1 MPRRFKQS
9 SVRLALAFAISSL
22 SGSVW
27 MTPEALAQSQAAP
40 APPAPPAVA
49 ASSPSAPPVLT
60 PLDGP
65 RPPPTTILASDETP
79 VEHVTFDAAVTR
91 ALARNPT
98 AREALEEVHRF
109 HALMEE
115 ARATSMPTLYGYAT
129 YTRLDHARVSGGT
142 VAVPVGGLN
151 VNATLDAPLLYPRG
165 WLTWSEASDQIDV
178 AQANEKDMRRT
189 IAVSTGRAYLAIL
202 TQRRL
207 LETARIARDNAKAHY
222 EFTRE
227 QRVGGVGNRLDEV
240 RAAQEF
246 TTEEANVQTQAVAL
260 VRSRE
265 ALGVFLATGGP
276 VDAASEDTPSQMP
289 TFNEAMNAAEKL
301 RPDVRAH
308 DQATRAA
315 ERTVRDA
322 WADYVPYLNLIAF
335 PFYEDPPTPTI
346 PRTGWQAELVLTV
359 PFYDG
364 GVRTGQ
370 EHERK
375 ALANEARLSAEATL
389 RQARSDVRVAFE
401 EIQRAD
407 IALDQAEQSSAF
419 AKRALELANIAY
431 RAGATTNLEVIDAER
446 QARDAESQSA
456 IAEDAAR
463 EARLDLLAASGRF
476 P

>member
-1 MPRRFKQS
+1 MPRRFKQP
-9 SVRLALAFAISSL
+9 SVLALAFAISSVP
-22 SGSVW
+22 GSLW
-27 MTPEALAQSQAAP
+27 LPHEALAQSQPAA
-40 APPAPPAVA
+40 APPAQPAPA
-49 ASSPSAPPVLT
+49 ASSPPPPAALA
-60 PLDGP
+60 PLDAP
-65 RPPPTTILASDETP
+65 RPPSPTILASDETP
-79 VEHVTFDAAVTR
+79 VEHVTFDAAVAR

-98 AREALEEVHRF
+98 AREAVEEVRRF

-115 ARATSMPTLYGYAT
+115 VRATSMPTLYGYAT
-129 YTRLDHARVSGGT
+129 YTRLDHDRISGGT
-142 VAVPVGGLN
+142 VAIPVGGLN

-165 WLTWSEASDQIDV
+165 WLSWSEASDQVDV
-178 AQANEKDMRRT
+178 ARANEKDVRRT
-189 IAVSTGRAYLAIL
+189 VAVSTGRAYLAIL

-207 LETARIARDNAKAHY
+207 LETARIARDNARAHY
-222 EFTRE
+222 EFTRA

-246 TTEEANVQTQAVAL
+246 TTEEVNVQSQAVAL

-265 ALGVFLATGGP
+265 ALGVFLATSGP
-276 VDAASEDTPSQMP
+276 VDAASEDTPSEMP

-301 RPDVRAH
+301 RPDVRAR
-308 DQATRAA
+308 DEATRAA
-315 ERTVRDA
+315 ERTVRHA
-322 WADYVPYLNLIAF
+322 WADYMPYVNLIAF
-335 PFYEDPPTPTI
+335 PFYQDPPTSTI

-364 GVRTGQ
+364 GLRTGQ
-370 EHERK
+370 DHQRK
-375 ALANEARLSAEATL
+375 AFADEARLTAEATL

-407 IALDQAEQSSAF
+407 IALDQAEQSAAF

-456 IAEDAAR
+456 IALDAAR